1 MIKVKYNRVFTHILW
16 RWLSFVL
23 ILYSVLF
30 LVGDSYIVEAESSN
44 LPTSTF
50 TASYSGQQNLISNAL
65 GGDSKYNS
73 FNNFYVK
80 TNYRANNNKNIAYS
94 MMKNLEFPST
104 SEKFELIDN
113 NPTTLTD
120 RGILYI
126 LAHGY
131 NQTNT
136 TNTVFTTNK
145 YGGIADNSIKE
156 YITQIALWLYLYE
169 HKDRFTTYCI
179 DTGYDINACDFY
191 INDTTTLMSSN
202 DVRQVISNAAK
213 VNGYN
218 YLNYIILLVDNANNY
233 TGSGSP
239 SMSNISSDAATYTIS
254 EDGKSLITDDITPS
268 PSNNSENYMH
278 YSIQLNDPNN
288 YGAYLI
294 DNNNQKITNTNNL
307 TGTFKVFVPLN
318 DEIEDMDLSSIS
330 VNITGIFVTSAGYT
344 YRVTKTDNGKLINK
358 KKQQRFSDILLG
370 NVSTVTANT
379 SFSLENIVKVRKI
392 DATSKE
398 NLPGATLV
406 IKNKEDNS
414 IVINLISTKNVKYIY
429 LKKGDYTLCET
440 NAPEG
445 YSLNSECVDF
455 TVDGKKMVSVTM
467 ENNKVVKTNVPVPNT
482 KFSIP
487 QLIYIIGGIILI
499 IGICFIGI
507 PLLSK
512 KKKENS

>member
-1 MIKVKYNRVFTHILW
+1 VIKIKYNGVIKSLTIF
-16 RWLSFVL
+16 L
-23 ILYSVLF
+23 ILYTVLF
-30 LVGDSYIVEAESSN
+30 LFNNSYVVKAESSG

-50 TASYSGQQNLISNAL
+50 TASYSNQQNLISNAL

-80 TNYRANNNKNIAYS
+80 TNFRANNNKNIAYS
-94 MMKNLEFPST
+94 MMKNLEFPT
-104 SEKFELIDN
+104 TTEKFELIDN

-145 YGGIADNSIKE
+145 YGGVTDNSIKE

-169 HKDRFTTYCI
+169 HKDRFSNYCI
-179 DTGYDINACDFY
+179 DTGYNINACDFY
-191 INDTTTLMSSN
+191 INETTTLMNSN
-202 DVRQVISNAAK
+202 EVRQVISNAAK
-213 VNGYN
+213 VSGYN
-218 YLNYIILLVDNANNY
+218 YLNYIILLVDTANNY
-233 TGSGSP
+233 PGGGSS
-239 SMSNISSDAATYTIS
+239 SMSSISSDAATYTIA

-268 PSNNSENYMH
+268 PSSNSENYMH

-294 DNNNQKITNTNNL
+294 DNDNQKITNTDNL
-307 TGTFKVFVPLN
+307 AGTFKIFVPLN
-318 DEIEDMDLSSIS
+318 EEIKDMDLSSIS
-330 VNITGIFVTSAGYT
+330 INITGMFVTSSGYT

-370 NVSTVTANT
+370 NVSTVTSKV
-379 SFSLENIVKVRKI
+379 SFSLDNIVKIRKI

-398 NLPGATLV
+398 NLPGATLT
-406 IKNKEDNS
+406 IKDKTDNS
-414 IVINLISTKNVKYIY
+414 IVVKMTSTKNVKYIY
-429 LKKGDYTLCET
+429 LKKGDYSLCET

-445 YSLNSECVDF
+445 YSLNNECVDF
-455 TVDGKKMVSVTM
+455 TVDGKKTITVTM

-482 KFSIP
+482 KFGIP
-487 QLIYIIGGIILI
+487 PLIYIVGGIILV
-499 IGICFIGI
+499 IGVCFIGI
-507 PLLSK
+507 PILAK
-512 KKKENS
+512 RKKENL

>member
-1 MIKVKYNRVFTHILW
+1 MIKIKYNKIIYYTT
-16 RWLSFVL
+16 FVL
-23 ILYSVLF
+23 ILYAVLF
-30 LVGDSYIVEAESSN
+30 VFNDSYIVNGESSG
-44 LPTSTF
+44 LPTGTF
-50 TASYSGQQNLISNAL
+50 TASYSNQQNLISNAL
-65 GGDSKYNS
+65 GGDNKYNS

-120 RGILYI
+120 QGILYI

-136 TNTVFTTNK
+136 TNTVFTTNQ
-145 YGGIADNSIKE
+145 YGGVADNSIKE

-169 HKDRFTTYCI
+169 HKSRFTTYCI
-179 DTGYDINACDFY
+179 DTGYNINACDFY
-191 INDTTTLMSSN
+191 LNGTTTLMSSN

-218 YLNYIILLVDNANNY
+218 YLNYIILLVDTANNY
-233 TGSGSP
+233 SGSGSS
-239 SMSNISSDAATYTIS
+239 SMSKIVSDAATYTIS

-278 YSIQLNDPNN
+278 YSIQLSDPNN

-330 VNITGIFVTSAGYT
+330 VNITGMFVTSSGYT

-370 NVSTVTANT
+370 NVSTVTAEI

-398 NLPGATLV
+398 NLSGATLT
-406 IKNKEDNS
+406 IKNKADSS
-414 IVINLISTKNVKYIY
+414 IVVNLISTKNVKYIY
-429 LKKGDYTLCET
+429 LKNGDYTLCET

-445 YSLNSECVDF
+445 YSLNNECVDF
-455 TVDGKKMVSVTM
+455 TVDGKRTITITMV
-467 ENNKVVKTNVPVPNT
+467 NNKVIKTDVPVPNT
-482 KFSIP
+482 KLSIP
-487 QLIYIIGGIILI
+487 PLIYIIGGIILI
-499 IGICFIGI
+499 IGICTLGI
-507 PLLSK
+507 PIISK
-512 KKKENS
+512 RKKENP

>member
-1 MIKVKYNRVFTHILW
+1 MIIIKCNKVFTHIFW
-16 RWLSFVL
+16 KCLSFVL
-23 ILYSVLF
+23 VLYIVLLLF
-30 LVGDSYIVEAESSN
+30 DNGYIVEAESPGF
-44 LPTSTF
+44 PTNTF
-50 TASYSGQQNLISNAL
+50 TVNYSGQQNLISNAL

-80 TNYRANNNKNIAYS
+80 TSYRANNNRNITYS
-94 MMKNLEFPST
+94 MMKNLEYPT
-104 SEKFELIDN
+104 TTEKFELIDS

-126 LAHGY
+126 LSHGY

-145 YGGIADNSIKE
+145 YGGVADNSIKE

-179 DTGYDINACDFY
+179 DTGYNINACDFY
-191 INDTTTLMSSN
+191 INGTTTLMSSN
-202 DVRQVISNAAK
+202 DVRQVIGNAAK

-233 TGSGSP
+233 TGGGSP

-278 YSIQLNDPNN
+278 YSVQLNDPNN

-294 DNNNQKITNTNNL
+294 DNSNQKITNTNNL
-307 TGTFKVFVPLN
+307 TGTFKVLVPLN

-330 VNITGIFVTSAGYT
+330 VNITGMFVTSSGYT
-344 YRVTKTDNGKLINK
+344 YRVTKTDNGKLINTK
-358 KKQQRFSDILLG
+358 KKQRFSDILLG
-370 NVSTVTANT
+370 NVSTVTANI

-406 IKNKEDNS
+406 IKNKEDGS
-414 IVINLISTKNVKYIY
+414 IVVNLISTENVKYIY

-445 YSLNSECVDF
+445 YSLNNECVDF
-455 TVDGKKMVSVTM
+455 TVDGKKTVSVTM
-467 ENNKVVKTNVPVPNT
+467 ENNKVVKTTVPVPNT
-482 KFSIP
+482 KFGIP

-499 IGICFIGI
+499 VGGCFIGI
-507 PLLSK
+507 PIILK
-512 KKKENS
+512 RKKENS

>member
-1 MIKVKYNRVFTHILW
+1 MFKVKYIEVFTHILW
-16 RWLSFVL
+16 SCFVF
-23 ILYSVLF
+23 IFIILF
-30 LVGDSYIVEAESSN
+30 LFDDSYIVEAESSG

-50 TASYSGQQNLISNAL
+50 TANYIDQQNLISTAL

-120 RGILYI
+120 PGILYI

-145 YGGIADNSIKE
+145 YGGVSDNSIKE

-179 DTGYDINACDFY
+179 DTGYNINTCDFY

-218 YLNYIILLVDNANNY
+218 YLNYIILLVDSANNY
-233 TGSGSP
+233 SGGGTS

-268 PSNNSENYMH
+268 PSNNSENYMY
-278 YSIQLNDPNN
+278 YSVKLNDPNS

-307 TGTFKVFVPLN
+307 TGTFKVYVPLN
-318 DEIEDMDLSSIS
+318 DEIKDMDLASIS
-330 VNITGIFVTSAGYT
+330 VNITGMFVTSSGYT

-358 KKQQRFSDILLG
+358 KKVQRFSDILLG
-370 NVSTVTANT
+370 NVSTVTANI
-379 SFSLENIVKVRKI
+379 SLSLENIVKIRKI
-392 DATSKE
+392 DAASKE
-398 NLPGATLV
+398 NLSGAKLV
-406 IKNKEDNS
+406 IKNKENDS
-414 IVINLISTKNVKYIY
+414 ILVNLITTENVKYIY
-429 LKKGDYTLCET
+429 LKKGDYSLCET

-445 YSLNSECVDF
+445 YSLNNKCVDF
-455 TVDGKKMVSVTM
+455 TVDGKKIISVTM
-467 ENNKVVKTNVPVPNT
+467 ENNKVVKTNVAVPNT

-499 IGICFIGI
+499 AGVCFIGI

-512 KKKENS
+512 KKKEDS